1 MINLKDLKVTEL
13 AWPTNLGCEGIT
25 FINVVD
31 YLDAAYGSE
40 YYTDPSSRPS
50 YDEVSDNMLQWC
62 LDNDVHYY
70 GAERENFLFFTAAEQ
85 AIKRGKKI
93 VLFEDFS

>member
-1 MINLKDLKVTEL
+1 M

-31 YLDAAYGSE
+31 YLDAAYGAE
-40 YYTDPSSRPS
+40 YYTDPASRPS
-50 YDEVSDNMLQWC
+50 YDEVSNNMLQWC

-70 GAERENFLFFTAAEQ
+70 GAEREDFLFFTAAEQ
-85 AIKRGKKI
+85 AIRRGKKI

>member
-1 MINLKDLKVTEL
+1 MINIKDLKVTEL
-13 AWPTNLGCEGIT
+13 AWPTHLGCEGIT

-40 YYTDPSSRPS
+40 YYTDPASRPS
-50 YDEVSDNMLQWC
+50 YDEVSNNMLQWC